1 MNACIYKFICCRFPG
16 LGAFLIRDL
25 YHREA
30 DDLFADLEA
39 LLEDLC
45 NDVFTEALVLDVHD
59 GVVAV
64 GVKRFADGFDLRHA
78 ELIERGVILVH
89 DALDALAG
97 GVIVRSLCQCA
108 RQAVV
113 HRQELFERLAAD
125 IGIDVL
131 ALARAA
137 SAEVVIFGEQAEVF
151 VLFRREIGLDL
162 FFRLFLFLGLFGFLG
177 GFGLFFLA
185 LLLRGLLVRLFF
197 GVRRDRF
204 GLYVVDDRLRLRG
217 GLLRGICFRDYP
229 FGKMVNQMAVAG
241 RGFAFGVVFPDECF
255 GCYFRNYCHGKR
267 ENGGRGCE

>member
-1 MNACIYKFICCRFPG
+1 M
-16 LGAFLIRDL
+16 
-25 YHREA
+25 H
-30 DDLFADLEA
+30 
-39 LLEDLC
+39 
-45 NDVFTEALVLDVHD
+45 H

-64 GVKRFADGFDLRHA
+64 GVKRLADGFDLRHA

-97 GVIVRSLCQCA
+97 GVIVRSLFQCA

-131 ALARAA
+131 TLAGAA
-137 SAEVVIFGEQAEVF
+137 PAEVVIFGEQAEVF
-151 VLFRREIGLDL
+151 VLFRREISLDL

-185 LLLRGLLVRLFF
+185 FLLRGLLVRLFF

-204 GLYVVDDRLRLRG
+204 GLYVVDDRLRFRS
-217 GLLRGICFRDYP
+217 GLLRVICFRAHLNRLP
-229 FGKMVNQMAVAG
+229 
-241 RGFAFGVVFPDECF
+241 
-255 GCYFRNYCHGKR
+255 
-267 ENGGRGCE
+267 

>member
-1 MNACIYKFICCRFPG
+1 MESVCDLHDGIPQHAVSDAKALFKLFHDNALAVGIIF
-16 LGAFLIRDL
+16 
-25 YHREA
+25 
-30 DDLFADLEA
+30 
-39 LLEDLC
+39 
-45 NDVFTEALVLDVHD
+45 DVHD

-89 DALDALAG
+89 DALDALTG
-97 GVIVRSLCQCA
+97 GVVVRGLCQCA
-108 RQAVV
+108 RQTVV

-131 ALARAA
+131 ALTRAA

-197 GVRRDRF
+197 GVRRDRRRSARERENISASGVTGSVF
-204 GLYVVDDRLRLRG
+204 MSSTTGSVSG
-217 GLLRGICFRDYP
+217 
-229 FGKMVNQMAVAG
+229 AV
-241 RGFAFGVVFPDECF
+241 CF
-255 GCYFRNYCHGKR
+255 GSFVFVLI
-267 ENGGRGCE
+267 